1 MAINSDDLFEL
12 AQRLSTCADEASHR
26 ASISRA
32 YYASYHQCIEW
43 EKQLPSTS
51 EINGIDKNSLGVHA
65 SLIRRLRHPDSRC
78 SPKQTSLSISIGK
91 RLDQLRKR
99 RGRADYDIK
108 LHIPHQLVEAQLALA
123 RTLLDDCHAT
133 CPPRGKVTRRK
144 HRR

>member
-12 AQRLSTCADEASHR
+12 ARHLATCADEASQR

-43 EKQLPSTS
+43 EKQLPRTS
-51 EINGIDKNSLGVHA
+51 GINDIDRNALGVHA
-65 SLIRRLRHPDSRC
+65 SLIRRLRNPDRRC
-78 SPKQTSLSISIGK
+78 SPKQISLSISIGK

-108 LHIPHQLVEAQLALA
+108 LFIPHQLVEAQLALA
-123 RTLLDDCHAT
+123 KTLLDDCHAM
-133 CPPRGKVTRRK
+133 CPSRGKVTRRK